1 MLHGDDTG
9 LAVIAADAL
18 GDAASPATELAL
30 IQALASSSNP
40 PLQRAITRA
49 LGRAGSIAAI
59 AHLRA
64 MLASGECHS
73 SLVPIVQHAL
83 AAIQARLPDASPGQ
97 VSLADGESGQISLAS
112 DEQVGRVSL
121 PATEDDAP

>member
-1 MLHGDDTG
+1 
-9 LAVIAADAL
+9 
-18 GDAASPATELAL
+18 
-30 IQALASSSNP
+30 LASSSNP

-83 AAIQARLPDASPGQ
+83 AAIQARIPGASPGQ
-97 VSLADGESGQISLAS
+97 VSLAEGEAGHVSLTSDDRAGQ
-112 DEQVGRVSL
+112 VSL
-121 PATEDDAP
+121 PATEDDAS